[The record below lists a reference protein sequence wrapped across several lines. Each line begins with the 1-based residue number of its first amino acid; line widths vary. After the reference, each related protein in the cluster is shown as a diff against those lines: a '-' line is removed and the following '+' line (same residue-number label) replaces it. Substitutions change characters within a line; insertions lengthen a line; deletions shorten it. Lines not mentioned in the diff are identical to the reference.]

1 MLYKIVYLFPLL
13 LISIIGKSQVFTCC
27 YDRKAINSSNVD
39 SCATLIRSSGG
50 GFKVHEVNGKQYKMM
65 PPLDYEYVTM
75 GTNYFYVELSEPL
88 VADKE
93 YSISLLMKISASEVG
108 MPMLPGY
115 SLSFGQDKFSQDTS
129 FKFGQIIPLEIEKL
143 DSTWQNLSVKYQAN
157 GKEKCLVVG
166 LLPYFDYWS
175 ELDAYGRAMK
185 AITRFD
191 RTFFLGRKKTQIKRM
206 RKSLF
211 DFEKARSLSDEKVV
225 EITRAI
231 KLATPNSVNAHIGL
245 MRVEIK
251 PL

>member
-1 MLYKIVYLFPLL
+1 MRYRVSFLFPLL
-13 LISIIGKSQVFTCC
+13 VVSIIGKSQVFTCC
-27 YDRKAINSSNVD
+27 YDRKAINRSNVD
-39 SCATLIRSSGG
+39 SCATLIRSSGE
-50 GFKVHEVNGKQYKMM
+50 GFKVHEVNGKQYKMI
-65 PPLDYEYVTM
+65 PPVDYEYIMM

-93 YSISLLMKISASEVG
+93 YSITSLMRISESEVG
-108 MPMLPGY
+108 MPMLPGF
-115 SLSFGQDKFSQDTS
+115 SLSFGQDKFSRDTS

-143 DSTWQNLSVKYQAN
+143 DSTWQNLSVKYQAT
-157 GKEKCLVVG
+157 GKERCLVVG

-185 AITRFD
+185 AISKYD
-191 RTFFLGRKKTQIKRM
+191 RTFFLGGKKTQIKRM

-211 DFEKARSLSDEKVV
+211 DFEEARSLSDEKVV

-231 KLATPNSVNAHIGL
+231 KLASPNSVNGHIGL